1 MATIELKI
9 EFGGGLELL
18 FGNQRTHVLSLPTTV
33 PRAPRRPDAPTSA
46 IVRPRTPTGTG
57 TGAGDADADAA
68 APDVSYLIRHLR
80 THVLT
85 ERPELFSEGDTVY
98 VTFPPLGVA
107 QRE

>member
-33 PRAPRRPDAPTSA
+33 PRAPHRPDAPTGTSA
-46 IVRPRTPTGTG
+46 IARPHTHTGTG
-57 TGAGDADADAA
+57 PGDADADAA